1 MSEDEG
7 AFETWIV
14 ETNKDLLAQLAKTFG
29 PHHGAC
35 SKASVPPR
43 EVQELEKLQRFVKF
57 VEVFKNLVKF
67 VENLGTFVKK
77 LQDSLYSAK
86 IR

>member
-1 MSEDEG
+1 LNGDEG

-14 ETNKDLLAQLAKTFG
+14 KMHKYLFAQPTRTFG
-29 PHHGAC
+29 AHCGAR
-35 SKASVPPR
+35 SKTSVPPR
-43 EVQELEKLQRFVKF
+43 EVQDREKLQRFVKF

-67 VENLGTFVKK
+67 VKNLGTFVNK
-77 LQDSLYSAK
+77 LQDSLYFSK